1 LSALG
6 VTVMDQTALQRLVG
20 YMEVKGNVKK
30 LKVAYIMSRVND
42 RAAMRQRIEEN
53 TMKDIATYM

>member
-1 LSALG
+1 
-6 VTVMDQTALQRLVG
+6 
-20 YMEVKGNVKK
+20 MEVKGNVKK